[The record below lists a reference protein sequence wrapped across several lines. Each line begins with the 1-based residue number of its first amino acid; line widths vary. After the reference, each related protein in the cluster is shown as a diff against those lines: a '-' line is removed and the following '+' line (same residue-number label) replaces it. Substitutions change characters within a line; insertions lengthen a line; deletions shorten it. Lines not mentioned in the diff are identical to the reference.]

1 MIKILMA
8 TGLLAAGA
16 LTSTMA
22 MAAERISYDYVG
34 AQFISQNIDG
44 GCDPDGLQL
53 YGNTSL
59 NSSVFLHGSLS
70 DVSDGGCGST
80 NLSAAIGYHTLF
92 GADSSI
98 YGLVGIDYVDV
109 DHGGDDNGLR
119 VSVGV
124 RGFVAHNLEGKVEV
138 SYHSIFDGNA
148 TLTGGVSYWLNRNV
162 SLVGELTLG
171 TDVSTIAAGARYHF

>member
-1 MIKILMA
+1 
-8 TGLLAAGA
+8 
-16 LTSTMA
+16 
-22 MAAERISYDYVG
+22 
-34 AQFISQNIDG
+34 
-44 GCDPDGLQL
+44 
-53 YGNTSL
+53 
-59 NSSVFLHGSLS
+59 
-70 DVSDGGCGST
+70 VSDGGCGST

-171 TDVSTIAAGARYHF
+171 TDVSTLAAGARYHF

>member
-1 MIKILMA
+1 MIKTL
-8 TGLLAAGA
+8 
-16 LTSTMA
+16 LTSSLVTVGVMVSSVTFA
-22 MAAERISYDYVG
+22 SERINYDHVG

-59 NSSVFLHGSLS
+59 NSNVFLHGSLS

-98 YGLVGIDYVDV
+98 YGLVGVDYVDV

-124 RGFVAHNLEGKVEV
+124 RGFVAQNLEGKVEV

-162 SLVGELTLG
+162 SLIGELTLG
-171 TDVSTIAAGARYHF
+171 TDVSTLAAGARYHF